1 MYASIEEFF
10 NCLHDAC
17 ASGLPRSL
25 VNRFI
30 VTEQTAST
38 FRYFG
43 RNCGVCGKFYPF
55 PSSQREAAIKGIKE
69 LDAILDIKCATLR
82 WDESND
88 GLTIKG
94 TKRMEKEIERCGWSR
109 IRYVI
114 RRKRRGGEAKQSVE
128 RSGIAIFRD
137 GAWREESVG
146 KGGGE
151 RKVGSTWSVNA
162 HIVERMGTL
171 SNTLRRFFY
180 VGAFRVPLRCRIIRE
195 LCCKNL
201 YSSSRKL
208 YRGIHDDKTRI

>member
-69 LDAILDIKCATLR
+69 LYAILDIKCATLR

-137 GAWREESVG
+137 GAWREERDKV
-146 KGGGE
+146 GGE
-151 RKVGSTWSVNA
+151 RG
-162 HIVERMGTL
+162 
-171 SNTLRRFFY
+171 RRKKS
-180 VGAFRVPLRCRIIRE
+180 GE
-195 LCCKNL
+195 HMECKCT
-201 YSSSRKL
+201 
-208 YRGIHDDKTRI
+208 YRGENGNSFEHVAQILLCRCISRPSSLPNNKGIML

>member
-1 MYASIEEFF
+1 MYTSIEEFF

-69 LDAILDIKCATLR
+69 LYAILDIKCATLR

-114 RRKRRGGEAKQSVE
+114 RRKRRRGEAKQSVE

-137 GAWREESVG
+137 GA
-146 KGGGE
+146 
-151 RKVGSTWSVNA
+151 
-162 HIVERMGTL
+162 
-171 SNTLRRFFY
+171 
-180 VGAFRVPLRCRIIRE
+180 
-195 LCCKNL
+195 
-201 YSSSRKL
+201 
-208 YRGIHDDKTRI
+208 

>member
-69 LDAILDIKCATLR
+69 LYAILDIKCATLR

-88 GLTIKG
+88 GLTING
-94 TKRMEKEIERCGWSR
+94 TKRIEKEIERCGWSR

-128 RSGIAIFRD
+128 QSGIAIFRD
-137 GAWREESVG
+137 GAWREERDKV
-146 KGGGE
+146 GGE
-151 RKVGSTWSVNA
+151 RG
-162 HIVERMGTL
+162 
-171 SNTLRRFFY
+171 RRKKS
-180 VGAFRVPLRCRIIRE
+180 GE
-195 LCCKNL
+195 HMECKCT
-201 YSSSRKL
+201 
-208 YRGIHDDKTRI
+208 YRGENGNSFEHVAQILLCRCISRPSPLPNNKGIML